1 MGMYQNELFGGRR
14 DCIIEDTI
22 LSFTFKYTVNLYY
35 AQGAILDAKVVCQKI
50 EASSSG
56 LSLWVRRSTQLQ
68 TSVCNE

>member
-50 EASSSG
+50 
-56 LSLWVRRSTQLQ
+56 
-68 TSVCNE
+68 